1 MRNLA
6 ILIFDDVEVLDF
18 AGPFE
23 IFSVCG
29 LRGGNEK
36 PFNVYTVAEKEIIT
50 ARNQLRIIPHYT
62 LQQCPTPDILLIP
75 GGGGI
80 HPDGTPF
87 GSRREMNNE
96 PLLDWI
102 RQQNKKAEMLLSVC
116 TGSLLLGK
124 AGLLEGLSATTH
136 WKAVDTMRAAAPNTN
151 LLPEERWVDN
161 GRIILS
167 AGISAGIDMSL
178 YVISKLLG
186 KEAADE
192 TAKYMQYDHWKNL

>member
-1 MRNLA
+1 
-6 ILIFDDVEVLDF
+6 
-18 AGPFE
+18 
-23 IFSVCG
+23 
-29 LRGGNEK
+29 
-36 PFNVYTVAEKEIIT
+36 
-50 ARNQLRIIPHYT
+50 
-62 LQQCPTPDILLIP
+62 
-75 GGGGI
+75 
-80 HPDGTPF
+80 
-87 GSRREMNNE
+87 MNNG

-102 RQQNKKAEMLLSVC
+102 REQNKKVELLLSVC

-192 TAKYMQYDHWKNL
+192 TAQYMQYDHWKNL